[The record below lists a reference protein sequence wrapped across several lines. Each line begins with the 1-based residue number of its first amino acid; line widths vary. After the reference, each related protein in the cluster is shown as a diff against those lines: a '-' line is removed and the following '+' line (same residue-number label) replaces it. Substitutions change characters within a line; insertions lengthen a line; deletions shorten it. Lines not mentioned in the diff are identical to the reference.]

1 MMRKNLFDAQVDVLN
16 QQMIEMCGMIEN
28 TLEAASEVL
37 QAMDVKRA
45 QEIIE
50 GDAVIDRKEREIES
64 LCLRML
70 LTRQP
75 VAHDLRVVSSALKMI
90 TDMERIADHAA
101 DISEIVTM
109 IGYQV
114 ESLPAHFAAMSRTAV
129 DMVHRAVDAYVR
141 QDVELARVVIEDDD
155 IVDNLFVE
163 VKQEIVDYLVKDS
176 SRSVEGLDF
185 LMIAKYY
192 ERIGD
197 HATNIAEWVEYC
209 VTGLYKGD
217 ELR

>member
-28 TLEAASEVL
+28 TLEDASDVL
-37 QAMDVKRA
+37 QKLDVKRA

-109 IGYQV
+109 IQYEVTKQP
-114 ESLPAHFAAMSRTAV
+114 EHFMAMSRTAV

-141 QDVELARVVIEDDD
+141 QDVELARVVIADDD

-163 VKQEIVDYLVKDS
+163 VKQEIVDYMVKDS
-176 SRSVEGLDF
+176 SRSVEGMDF

-217 ELR
+217 VLR

>member
-1 MMRKNLFDAQVDVLN
+1 MRKNLFDAQVDVLN

-28 TLEAASEVL
+28 TLEDASKVL
-37 QAMDVKRA
+37 QELDVKRA
-45 QEIIE
+45 KEIID
-50 GDAVIDRKEREIES
+50 GDSIIDRKEREIES

-109 IGYQV
+109 IDYQI
-114 ESLPAHFAAMSRTAV
+114 EKQPAHFLSMSRTAI
-129 DMVHRAVDAYVR
+129 DMVHRAVDAYVH
-141 QDVELARVVIEDDD
+141 QDVELARIVIADDD

-163 VKQEIVDYLVKDS
+163 VKQEIVDFMVKDS
-176 SRSVEGLDF
+176 SRSIEGMDF

-217 ELR
+217 VLR

>member
-1 MMRKNLFDAQVDVLN
+1 MKKNLFDAQVELLN
-16 QQMIEMCGMIEN
+16 RQMIEMCGMIEN
-28 TLEAASEVL
+28 TLEDASEVL
-37 QAMDVKRA
+37 QTLDVKRA
-45 QEIIE
+45 KEIIE

-109 IGYQV
+109 MQYGVIK
-114 ESLPAHFAAMSRTAV
+114 LPEHFLAMSRTAV

-141 QDVELARVVIEDDD
+141 ADVELARIVIQDDD

-163 VKQEIVDYLVKDS
+163 VKQEIIDFLVKDS
-176 SRSVEGLDF
+176 SRSVEGMDY

-217 ELR
+217 VLR

>member
-1 MMRKNLFDAQVDVLN
+1 MKKNLFDAQVELLN
-16 QQMIEMCGMIEN
+16 RQMIEMCGMIEN
-28 TLEAASEVL
+28 TLEDASEVL
-37 QAMDVKRA
+37 QTLDVKRA
-45 QEIIE
+45 KEIIE

-109 IGYQV
+109 MQYGV
-114 ESLPAHFAAMSRTAV
+114 VKLPEHFLAMSRTAV

-141 QDVELARVVIEDDD
+141 ADVALARIVIQDDD

-163 VKQEIVDYLVKDS
+163 VKQEIIAFLVKDS
-176 SRSVEGLDF
+176 SRSVEGMDY

-217 ELR
+217 VLR

>member
-1 MMRKNLFDAQVDVLN
+1 MKKNLFDAQVEVLN
-16 QQMIEMCGMIEN
+16 QQMVEMCGMIEN
-28 TLEAASEVL
+28 TLEAATDVL
-37 QAMDVKRA
+37 QKLDKVRA

-50 GDAVIDRKEREIES
+50 GDSVIDRKEREIES

-109 IGYQV
+109 IDYDIDAQ
-114 ESLPAHFAAMSRTAV
+114 PPHFLAMSRTAI

-141 QDVELARVVIEDDD
+141 QDAELARVVIKDDD

-163 VKQEIVDYLVKDS
+163 VKQEIVDFMVKDS
-176 SRSVEGLDF
+176 HRSVEGMDY

-217 ELR
+217 VLR

>member
-1 MMRKNLFDAQVDVLN
+1 MMRKNLFDAQVEVLHR
-16 QQMIEMCGMIEN
+16 QMIEMCGMIEN

-37 QAMDVKRA
+37 QRLDKVRA
-45 QEIIE
+45 EEIIE

-101 DISEIVTM
+101 DISEIITM
-109 IGYQV
+109 IDYDMKQRP
-114 ESLPAHFAAMSRTAV
+114 EHFLAMSRTAI

-141 QDVELARVVIEDDD
+141 QDVELARVVMQDDD
-155 IVDNLFVE
+155 IVDNLFDE
-163 VKQEIVDYLVKDS
+163 VKREIVDYMTKDS
-176 SRSVEGLDF
+176 TRSVEGMDF

>member
-1 MMRKNLFDAQVDVLN
+1 
-16 QQMIEMCGMIEN
+16 
-28 TLEAASEVL
+28 
-37 QAMDVKRA
+37 
-45 QEIIE
+45 
-50 GDAVIDRKEREIES
+50 
-64 LCLRML
+64 
-70 LTRQP
+70 
-75 VAHDLRVVSSALKMI
+75 
-90 TDMERIADHAA
+90 
-101 DISEIVTM
+101 
-109 IGYQV
+109 
-114 ESLPAHFAAMSRTAV
+114 MSRTAV

-141 QDVELARVVIEDDD
+141 ADVALAKAVISDDD

-163 VKQEIVDYLVKDS
+163 VKQEIVDFMTKDS
-176 SRSVEGLDF
+176 SRSVEGMDF

>member
-1 MMRKNLFDAQVDVLN
+1 MRKNLFDAQVEVLN

-28 TLEAASEVL
+28 TLEDASKVL
-37 QAMDVKRA
+37 QTLDKKHAEA
-45 QEIIE
+45 IIE

-109 IGYQV
+109 IDYKIQKRP
-114 ESLPAHFAAMSRTAV
+114 EHFLAMSRTAI

-141 QDVELARVVIEDDD
+141 QDVELARVVMKDDD
-155 IVDNLFVE
+155 IVDDLFVE
-163 VKQEIVDYLVKDS
+163 VKQEIVNFMVKNS
-176 SRSVEGLDF
+176 SRSVEGMDL

>member
-1 MMRKNLFDAQVDVLN
+1 MKKNLFDAQVELLN
-16 QQMIEMCGMIEN
+16 RQMIEMCGMIEN
-28 TLEAASEVL
+28 TLEDASEVL
-37 QAMDVKRA
+37 QTLDVKRA
-45 QEIIE
+45 KEIIE

-109 IGYQV
+109 MQYGV
-114 ESLPAHFAAMSRTAV
+114 VKLPEHFLAMSRTAV

-141 QDVELARVVIEDDD
+141 ADVALARIVIQDDD

-163 VKQEIVDYLVKDS
+163 VKQEIIEFLVKDS
-176 SRSVEGLDF
+176 SRSVEGMDY

-217 ELR
+217 VLR

>member
-1 MMRKNLFDAQVDVLN
+1 MKKNLFDAQVELLN
-16 QQMIEMCGMIEN
+16 RQMIEMCGMIEN
-28 TLEAASEVL
+28 TLEDASEVL
-37 QAMDVKRA
+37 QTLDVKRA
-45 QEIIE
+45 KEIIE

-70 LTRQP
+70 FTRQP

-109 IGYQV
+109 MQYGV
-114 ESLPAHFAAMSRTAV
+114 VKLPEHFLAMSRTAM

-141 QDVELARVVIEDDD
+141 ADVALARIVMQDDD

-163 VKQEIVDYLVKDS
+163 VKQEIIEFLVKDS
-176 SRSVEGLDF
+176 IAQRGGHGLPDD
-185 LMIAKYY
+185 
-192 ERIGD
+192 RQ
-197 HATNIAEWVEYC
+197 V
-209 VTGLYKGD
+209 
-217 ELR
+217 LRADRRPRDQHRRMGGVLCDRPV

>member
-1 MMRKNLFDAQVDVLN
+1 MKNRFDEQMDVLN
-16 QQMIEMCGMIEN
+16 AQMIEMGAMIE
-28 TLEAASEVL
+28 TTIEGACDAL
-37 QAMDVKRA
+37 QTADLPKARS
-45 QEIIE
+45 IIE
-50 GDAVIDRKEREIES
+50 GDSAVDRKEREIES

-90 TDMERIADHAA
+90 TDMERIGDHAA

-109 IGYQV
+109 MDYSAALQP
-114 ESLPAHFAAMSRTAV
+114 EHFGAMASAAI

-141 QDVELARVVIEDDD
+141 QDVELARNVIASDDVVDDLFCD
-155 IVDNLFVE
+155 VKRELIVLLGADATRGGE
-163 VKQEIVDYLVKDS
+163 A
-176 SRSVEGLDF
+176 LDL
-185 LMIAKYY
+185 LMIAKYF

-197 HATNIAEWVEYC
+197 HATNIAEWVEYS

-217 ELR
+217 VLQ